1 MDDLVSKLIKK
12 EYDKIAKDEALVL
25 GICGYDISEYI
36 AYKRNEKEANKQTKK
51 LSLKLNK

>member
-1 MDDLVSKLIKK
+1 MEYLVSKLIRK

-36 AYKRNEKEANKQTKK
+36 SYKLSKKEANKQTKK
-51 LSLKLNK
+51 LKLKISK

>member
-1 MDDLVSKLIKK
+1 MEDLVSKLIKK

-36 AYKRNEKEANKQTKK
+36 AYKCSKKKANKQTKK
-51 LSLKLNK
+51 INLKLNK